1 MKHAQMTALAERPP
15 TQQSA
20 TKSPVSARAPAGH
33 KRAKVARRA
42 GPDFAY
48 AFFLDFDGVLHPTTI
63 KVVLETDEVAGT
75 TLFGW
80 VPVLVKLLKPHPD
93 VALVISSTW
102 RYTHNLEELRGVLG
116 ELGPKVV
123 GVTPRGQRYESI
135 RWFLQLNP
143 QFASHR
149 ILDDALSE
157 FLDPPPKELIL
168 CDPRTGVSSTA
179 VLCALQNWLNERE

>member
-1 MKHAQMTALAERPP
+1 MNALAERQPVS
-15 TQQSA
+15 QSA
-20 TKSPVSARAPAGH
+20 TKGSETSRVPSRQ
-33 KRAKVARRA
+33 KRANLARRA
-42 GPDFAY
+42 GPDVAY
-48 AFFLDFDGVLHPTTI
+48 ALFLDFDGVLHPTTI
-63 KVVLETDEVAGT
+63 EVVLETDEVVGT

-80 VPVLVKLLKPHPD
+80 VPALVKVLKPHPD
-93 VALVISSTW
+93 VALVINSTW
-102 RYTHNLEELRGVLG
+102 RYTHNLEELRDVLG

-123 GVTPRGQRYESI
+123 GVTPRGQRYESF

-168 CDPRTGVSSTA
+168 CDPRTGVSSIA
-179 VLCALQNWLNERE
+179 VLCALQNWLDERE